1 MDADIIFNQTEYMD
15 VKNHAIM
22 VSPTFLL
29 LTYNIRI
36 MFMNYRVKKIAK
48 TKFMHMKKSCLFSQI
63 FLLNSF
69 FVSFC
74 SSIDCYFFYMTPLLM
89 ENFVCS

>member
-1 MDADIIFNQTEYMD
+1 MD

-36 MFMNYRVKKIAK
+36 MFVNYRVKKIAK
-48 TKFMHMKKSCLFSQI
+48 TKFINMKNSYLFSQI
-63 FLLNSF
+63 
-69 FVSFC
+69 
-74 SSIDCYFFYMTPLLM
+74 
-89 ENFVCS
+89 